1 MHRLSQIQLWAII
14 IHTRKHFFFPFQNL
28 NNSSTLLK
36 NDVVWITI
44 NVPAVCPI
52 KTQTLIIKF
61 NQLTTGSWQTR
72 QLVPHTEV
80 LLDTVAPNP
89 LCPAYLPGTT
99 LPTGPII
106 NLHVSYWS
114 GAQLCHFSIGW
125 PCARGLCFFVPLS
138 GQQQGSCRVGGGT
151 QPKKRPGWRG

>member
-1 MHRLSQIQLWAII
+1 MHRLSQIQLWTII
-14 IHTRKHFFFPFQNL
+14 IHTRKHIFFLFQNL

-36 NDVVWITI
+36 NYVVWISI
-44 NVPAVCPI
+44 NLPAVRPI

-61 NQLTTGSWQTR
+61 KQLTTGSINTATCAAHGSA
-72 QLVPHTEV
+72 PGP
-80 LLDTVAPNP
+80 VAPNP
-89 LCPAYLPGTT
+89 LCPAYLSGTT

-106 NLHVSYWS
+106 NLQASHWS
-114 GAQLCHFSIGW
+114 VAQLYYFSIGW